1 MSAIPQPSQNQSSQ
15 AAYPFLR
22 VAQLFISGVPEWRGG
37 GAQSQMI
44 QIIGDGTTS
53 NLRIRF
59 EIRKHQ
65 QSTSAPTF
73 IYVYNLS
80 QALRQTLAKIAGK
93 TLGGSEIELKV
104 GWQNF
109 PAATIF
115 SGTLLACFSERQEA
129 DIVTSLVS
137 LAGYGGMM
145 STVLSQ
151 TWAGGSS
158 LLSIIKNIA
167 GQIPG
172 VTVGQ
177 INVTDRKMGTQG
189 YSMAGGAQQHLNDL
203 ARTYGFRYGI
213 DKGVFTACDDTKVL
227 SETTVPLLSFKNG
240 FLKRIEPMLFAPFQ
254 QVQGWTI
261 QSLIN
266 PHVNV
271 GASVQVESQINPQY
285 NGKYPVN
292 TLSITGDTHGNE
304 WDMRIESLL
313 IGPDLPTPFAG

>member
-1 MSAIPQPSQNQSSQ
+1 MSTISTSPQP
-15 AAYPFLR
+15 AYPFLR
-22 VAQLFISGVPEWRGG
+22 KAELYLSNIPEWRGG
-37 GAQSQMI
+37 GSQSNMVLI
-44 QIIGDGTTS
+44 PGDGTTS

-65 QSTSAPTF
+65 QSTAPPTF

-80 QALRQTLAKIAGK
+80 QALRQMLAKIAGK

-109 PAATIF
+109 PVTTIF

-137 LAGYGGMM
+137 LSGAGGMM

-158 LLSIIKNIA
+158 LLAIIKNIA

-177 INVTDRKMGTQG
+177 INVTDRQMGTQG
-189 YSMAGGAQQHLNDL
+189 YSMAGSAQQYLNDL
-203 ARTYGFRYGI
+203 AKTYGFHYGI
-213 DKGVFTACDDTKVL
+213 DKGIFTACDDTKTL
-227 SETTVPLLSFKNG
+227 SETSTPLISFKNG
-240 FLKRIEPMLFAPFQ
+240 FLKRIDPMLFASFQ

-285 NGKYPVN
+285 NSVYPVN